1 MTFTNPH
8 TPETVSE
15 LLELNKNQ
23 KEELTPEQVLEVVE
37 QLTPLQTIHLTR
49 LFLSRLENFHWSVVE
64 DINEGE
70 KDAPLQP
77 WVHDAT
83 LISNCLMM
91 YQNMT
96 DFNDEEE

>member
-1 MTFTNPH
+1 MTFTNPN

-23 KEELTPEQVLEVVE
+23 KKELTPEQVLKVVE
-37 QLTPLQTIHLTR
+37 ELTPVQTIHLTR
-49 LFLSRLENFHWSVVE
+49 LFLSRLENFHWEIVNQ
-64 DINEGE
+64 INEGE
-70 KDAPLQP
+70 REAPLQP

-83 LISNCLMM
+83 LISNVLMM

-96 DFNDEEE
+96 DFQEGE